1 MPIRNS
7 SRVVLDLAMMRLSDS
22 PKWSRTVFP
31 YSRSR
36 SLVSPVLEIEIHTY
50 YVSWARFVQSYATC
64 VPSYYKHELSSQ
76 RQRVANSILN
86 SPWVWMNRTFMV
98 GHASATKLSII
109 PDWTP
114 NDVNTVTD
122 SAAPRWWI
130 QTIDLIRSTALGVDA
145 KELSRLNVS
154 WLSSESSKDSALV
167 DSFRIAGGCL
177 LLGDLLRRQWK
188 RFLMLTL
195 RTMAVKWHKREEEL

>member
-1 MPIRNS
+1 
-7 SRVVLDLAMMRLSDS
+7 
-22 PKWSRTVFP
+22 
-31 YSRSR
+31 
-36 SLVSPVLEIEIHTY
+36 
-50 YVSWARFVQSYATC
+50 
-64 VPSYYKHELSSQ
+64 
-76 RQRVANSILN
+76 
-86 SPWVWMNRTFMV
+86 MV

-122 SAAPRWWI
+122 SAAPRLWI

-154 WLSSESSKDSALV
+154 LLSSESSKDSALV
-167 DSFRIAGGCL
+167 DSFRIAEGCL

-188 RFLMLTL
+188 RFLML
-195 RTMAVKWHKREEEL
+195 RTMAVKWHKREEEEL